1 MKRPSSFQAPSSA
14 KSEREDNDEAGRK
27 AACQKA
33 AGAVPAGR
41 GGTERRVFKVVCVP
55 GTSAARNLL
64 QRGKRINERETSPTL
79 FSASIDGRSD
89 KLSDLR
95 KSVAS
100 WLSLARINA
109 DGEAIVL
116 ATHEAAAG
124 AIESGHQQFSV
135 LGAIERDA
143 VVISLRTDGPMRP
156 LDLTERE
163 ERARLLNRLAS
174 SVRVEAT
181 ANYSMLRLEFAA
193 SRG

>member
-1 MKRPSSFQAPSSA
+1 M
-14 KSEREDNDEAGRK
+14 
-27 AACQKA
+27 
-33 AGAVPAGR
+33 
-41 GGTERRVFKVVCVP
+41 FKVVCVP
-55 GTSAARNLL
+55 GTSAAQNLL

-100 WLSLARINA
+100 WLSSARINA

-135 LGAIERDA
+135 LGAIERDPGLGLGVNVAGGA
-143 VVISLRTDGPMRP
+143 VTHPAVAESIGVERIPVDEALG
-156 LDLTERE
+156 LTQ
-163 ERARLLNRLAS
+163 
-174 SVRVEAT
+174 T
-181 ANYSMLRLEFAA
+181 A
-193 SRG
+193 

>member
-1 MKRPSSFQAPSSA
+1 MRFP
-14 KSEREDNDEAGRK
+14 RV
-27 AACQKA
+27 
-33 AGAVPAGR
+33 GAVPSVACLRLYASRGR
-41 GGTERRVFKVVCVP
+41 VLHRT
-55 GTSAARNLL
+55 LL

-100 WLSLARINA
+100 WLSSARINA